1 MKVNVDFLFGCA
13 TGCFDN
19 WMDGG
24 RQTGRKADRKGVV
37 AMHAYSIMEAR
48 EIKEYPDGRLVVNK
62 EGKPQPLRLCK
73 IRFVISAPCQ
83 VSYASNDLDNLIG
96 IHGERQ
102 NGKVPGVMVLRSGT
116 RIG

>member
-24 RQTGRKADRKGVV
+24 RMTGLKADRKGVV

-48 EIKEYPDGRLVVNK
+48 EIDKSPDGTTMLNNK
-62 EGKPQPLRLCK
+62 GQPQPLRLCK
-73 IRFVISAPCQ
+73 IRFVTSTPC
-83 VSYASNDLDNLIG
+83 VKSRM
-96 IHGERQ
+96 H
-102 NGKVPGVMVLRSGT
+102 PMT
-116 RIG
+116 